1 MLKTEIKAK
10 WLHELRHGGHE
21 QVCFTLKGL
30 KPDGTAGYCCLGV
43 LEEKVLGNELEAIV
57 LDTEAEGDL
66 GYEGPK
72 GVYEGPKG
80 VYDYIK
86 TIVIGDE
93 HLVNDYMTRN
103 DDDGWTFPEI
113 ADYIERTW
121 NPDVDET
128 VE

>member
-21 QVCFTLKGL
+21 QVPGTLKGI
-30 KPDGTAGYCCLGV
+30 KSDGTIGFCCLGV
-43 LEEKVLGNELEAIV
+43 LEEKVLGHQVTAVKL
-57 LDTEAEGDL
+57 LDPDDVDL
-66 GYEGPK
+66 YMEYEGPK
-72 GVYEGPKG
+72 KT
-80 VYDYIK
+80 YIYLK
-86 TIVIGDE
+86 EVIIGSGE
-93 HLVNDYMTRN
+93 LVDQYTDKN
-103 DDDGWTFPEI
+103 DDGWTFPEI